1 MGIFIFRTIITL
13 SPSGGCGANADD
25 DFSIRLLRVSNSCPS
40 FSSEY
45 NYLLCAENWRAR
57 AGDFHRTSK

>member
-25 DFSIRLLRVSNSCPS
+25 DFSIRLLGVSNSCPS

-45 NYLLCAENWRAR
+45 NYLLCAEN
-57 AGDFHRTSK
+57 